1 MRVFNETNEIYEI
14 WNLFIE
20 LVLLAERGEKCVENK
35 YLRKSVYIIYDVI
48 ELLHGN
54 KSGEKKMNK

>member
-20 LVLLAERGEKCVENK
+20 LVLLAE
-35 YLRKSVYIIYDVI
+35 
-48 ELLHGN
+48 
-54 KSGEKKMNK
+54 SGKKMC